1 MPAVSTVGTSAA
13 APGTAAY
20 RPAQVRIIDAALG
33 LFAEHGV
40 GGTSL
45 QMIADAVGVS
55 KAAVYH
61 QFRTKDE
68 IVLAVAEADMARL
81 AVALDAAEAE
91 QGRPEAVDVL
101 LVRLVDLAVEHR
113 RIVGM
118 LQRDPV
124 MVRLLGQHAPFRRL
138 MERLQGL
145 LAADI
150 GVDGRVSTAMLAAA
164 ISGAATHPLVAEV
177 DDETLRADLL
187 DLARRFLD
195 LNGR

>member
-1 MPAVSTVGTSAA
+1 
-13 APGTAAY
+13 
-20 RPAQVRIIDAALG
+20 
-33 LFAEHGV
+33 
-40 GGTSL
+40 
-45 QMIADAVGVS
+45 
-55 KAAVYH
+55 
-61 QFRTKDE
+61 
-68 IVLAVAEADMARL
+68 
-81 AVALDAAEAE
+81 
-91 QGRPEAVDVL
+91 VL

>member
-1 MPAVSTVGTSAA
+1 MSTVGTSAA